1 MADNSIMTN
10 ISAVQNY
17 GKNLEKAQ
25 QQILLITQQIKK
37 QTESIG
43 NIWKDDQFQK
53 FNSDFNENIFKPVM
67 KAAAMMENEAH
78 YIEKTVELQREI
90 QKLKIR

>member
-1 MADNSIMTN
+1 MADNSVMTN

-17 GKNLEKAQ
+17 GKNLQKAQ
-25 QQILLITQQIKK
+25 QQILQITQQVKK

-53 FNSDFNENIFKPVM
+53 FRTDFDENVYKAVM
-67 KAAAMMENEAH
+67 KAAALMENEAH
-78 YIEKTVELQREI
+78 YIQKTVELQREI

>member
-1 MADNSIMTN
+1 MADNSVMTN
-10 ISAVQNY
+10 ITAVQNY

-25 QQILLITQQIKK
+25 QQILQITQQIKK

-53 FNSDFNENIFKPVM
+53 FNQDFNENIYKPVM
-67 KAAAMMENEAH
+67 KAAALMENEAH

-90 QKLKIR
+90 HKLKIR

>member
-17 GKNLEKAQ
+17 GKNLQKAQ
-25 QQILLITQQIKK
+25 QQLLQITQQIKK
-37 QTESIG
+37 QTETIG

-53 FNSDFNENIFKPVM
+53 FRVDFNDNIYKPIM
-67 KAAAMMENEAH
+67 NATTLMENEAH
-78 YIEKTVELQREI
+78 YIEKLIELKREEQR
-90 QKLKIR
+90 LNIR

>member
-10 ISAVQNY
+10 ISAVQSY
-17 GKNLEKAQ
+17 GKNLQKAQ
-25 QQILLITQQIKK
+25 QQLLQITQQIKK

-53 FNSDFNENIFKPVM
+53 FKLDFDENIYKPVM
-67 KAAAMMENEAH
+67 KATTLMENEAH
-78 YIEKTVELQREI
+78 YIEKTSELQREI
-90 QKLKIR
+90 QKLKSR

>member
-1 MADNSIMTN
+1 MADNSVMTN

-17 GKNLEKAQ
+17 GKNLQKAQ
-25 QQILLITQQIKK
+25 QQILQITQQVKK

-43 NIWKDDQFQK
+43 NIWKDDQFKK
-53 FNSDFNENIFKPVM
+53 FNQDFSENIFKPVM

-90 QKLKIR
+90 QKLNIR

>member
-1 MADNSIMTN
+1 MADNSVMTN
-10 ISAVQNY
+10 ITAVQNY

-25 QQILLITQQIKK
+25 QQLLQITQQIKK

-53 FNSDFNENIFKPVM
+53 FRTDFDENVYKAVM
-67 KAAAMMENEAH
+67 KAAALMENEAH
-78 YIEKTVELQREI
+78 YIQKTVELQREI

>member
-1 MADNSIMTN
+1 MADNSVMTN
-10 ISAVQNY
+10 ISAVENY

-25 QQILLITQQIKK
+25 QQILQIVQQIKK

-43 NIWKDDQFQK
+43 NVWKDGQFQN
-53 FNSDFNENIFKPVM
+53 FRNDFNENIYKPVM
-67 KAAAMMENEAH
+67 KAASMMENEAH
-78 YIEKTVELQREI
+78 YIKKTVELQREI

>member
-17 GKNLEKAQ
+17 GKNLQKAQ
-25 QQILLITQQIKK
+25 QQLLQITQQIKK
-37 QTESIG
+37 QTETIG

-53 FNSDFNENIFKPVM
+53 FRVDFNDNIYKPIM
-67 KAAAMMENEAH
+67 KATTLMENEAH
-78 YIEKTVELQREI
+78 YIEKLIELKREEQR
-90 QKLKIR
+90 LNIR

>member
-17 GKNLEKAQ
+17 GKNLQKAQ
-25 QQILLITQQIKK
+25 QQLLQITQQIKK

-53 FNSDFNENIFKPVM
+53 FKLDFDENIYKPVI
-67 KAAAMMENEAH
+67 KATTLMENEAH
-78 YIEKTVELQREI
+78 YIEKTIELQREI

>member
-17 GKNLEKAQ
+17 GKNLQKAQ
-25 QQILLITQQIKK
+25 QQILQITQQIKK
-37 QTESIG
+37 QTESVG
-43 NIWKDDQFQK
+43 HVWKDDQFQK
-53 FNSDFNENIFKPVM
+53 FNADFNENIFKPVM
-67 KAAAMMENEAH
+67 KATTMMENEAH
-78 YIEKTVELQREI
+78 YIEKTIELQREI

>member
-1 MADNSIMTN
+1 MADNSVMTN

-17 GKNLEKAQ
+17 GKNLQKAQ
-25 QQILLITQQIKK
+25 QKILQITQQIKK

-53 FNSDFNENIFKPVM
+53 FNADFNENIFKPIM

>member
-17 GKNLEKAQ
+17 GKNLQKAQ
-25 QQILLITQQIKK
+25 LQILQITQQIKK
-37 QTESIG
+37 QTESVG
-43 NIWKDDQFQK
+43 HVWKDDQFQK
-53 FNSDFNENIFKPVM
+53 FNADFNENIFKPVM
-67 KAAAMMENEAH
+67 KAVALMENEAH

>member
-10 ISAVQNY
+10 ITAVENY
-17 GKNLEKAQ
+17 GKNLQKAQ
-25 QQILLITQQIKK
+25 EQLIQITQQIKK

-43 NIWKDDQFQK
+43 NIWKDGQFQN
-53 FNSDFNENIFKPVM
+53 FRNDFNENIYKPVM

-78 YIEKTVELQREI
+78 YIKKTVELQREI

>member
-17 GKNLEKAQ
+17 GKNLQKAQ
-25 QQILLITQQIKK
+25 QQLLQITQQIKK

-53 FNSDFNENIFKPVM
+53 FKLDFDENIYKPVM
-67 KAAAMMENEAH
+67 KATTLMENEAH
-78 YIEKTVELQREI
+78 YIQRTVELQREI

>member
-17 GKNLEKAQ
+17 GKNLQKAQ
-25 QQILLITQQIKK
+25 QQILQITQQIKK

-53 FNSDFNENIFKPVM
+53 FNQDFSENIYKPVM
-67 KAAAMMENEAH
+67 KSAALMENEAH

>member
-10 ISAVQNY
+10 VSAVQSY
-17 GKNLEKAQ
+17 GKNLQKAQ
-25 QQILLITQQIKK
+25 QQLLQITQQIKK

-53 FNSDFNENIFKPVM
+53 FKLDFDENIYKPVI
-67 KAAAMMENEAH
+67 KATTLMENEAH

>member
-17 GKNLEKAQ
+17 GKNLQKAQ
-25 QQILLITQQIKK
+25 QQLLQITQQIKK

-53 FNSDFNENIFKPVM
+53 FRVDFNDNIYKPIM
-67 KAAAMMENEAH
+67 KATTLMENEAH
-78 YIEKTVELQREI
+78 YIEKLIELKREEQR
-90 QKLKIR
+90 LNIR

>member
-10 ISAVQNY
+10 ISAVENY
-17 GKNLEKAQ
+17 GKNLQKAQ
-25 QQILLITQQIKK
+25 QQILQITQQIKK

-43 NIWKDDQFQK
+43 NVWKDSQFQR
-53 FNSDFNENIFKPVM
+53 FNADFNENIYKPVM

>member
-1 MADNSIMTN
+1 MADNSVMTN
-10 ISAVQNY
+10 ITAVQNY

-25 QQILLITQQIKK
+25 QQILQITQQIKK

-53 FNSDFNENIFKPVM
+53 FKLDFDENIYKPVM
-67 KAAAMMENEAH
+67 KATTLMENEAH

>member
-17 GKNLEKAQ
+17 GKNLQKAQ
-25 QQILLITQQIKK
+25 QQLLQITQQIKK

-53 FNSDFNENIFKPVM
+53 FKLVFDENIYKPVM
-67 KAAAMMENEAH
+67 KATTLMENEAH
-78 YIEKTVELQREI
+78 YIEKTIELQREI

>member
-17 GKNLEKAQ
+17 GKNLQKAQ
-25 QQILLITQQIKK
+25 QQLLQITQQIKK

-53 FNSDFNENIFKPVM
+53 FKLDFDENIYKSVM
-67 KAAAMMENEAH
+67 KATTLMENEAH
-78 YIEKTVELQREI
+78 YIEKTIELQREI

>member
-17 GKNLEKAQ
+17 GKNLQKAQ
-25 QQILLITQQIKK
+25 QQLLQITQQIKK

-53 FNSDFNENIFKPVM
+53 FKMDFDENIYKPVM
-67 KAAAMMENEAH
+67 KATTLMENEAH

>member
-17 GKNLEKAQ
+17 GKNPQKAQ
-25 QQILLITQQIKK
+25 QQLLQITQQIKK

-53 FNSDFNENIFKPVM
+53 FKMDFDENIYKPVM
-67 KAAAMMENEAH
+67 KATTLMENEAH
-78 YIEKTVELQREI
+78 YIEKTIELQREI

>member
-17 GKNLEKAQ
+17 GKNLQKAQ
-25 QQILLITQQIKK
+25 QQLIQITQQIKK

-53 FNSDFNENIFKPVM
+53 FKMDFDENIYKPVM
-67 KAAAMMENEAH
+67 KATTLMENEAH
-78 YIEKTVELQREI
+78 YIEKTIELQREI

>member
-10 ISAVQNY
+10 ISAVQTY
-17 GKNLEKAQ
+17 GKNLQKAQ
-25 QQILLITQQIKK
+25 QQLLQITQQIKK

-43 NIWKDDQFQK
+43 NVWKDEQFQR
-53 FNSDFNENIFKPVM
+53 FYQDFNENIFKPVM
-67 KAAAMMENEAH
+67 KATTLMENEAH
-78 YIEKTVELQREI
+78 YIEKTIELQRQI

>member
-1 MADNSIMTN
+1 MADSSIMTN

-17 GKNLEKAQ
+17 GKNLQTAQ
-25 QQILLITQQIKK
+25 KQLLQITQNIRK

-53 FNSDFNENIFKPVM
+53 FNQDFSENIFKPVM

>member
-1 MADNSIMTN
+1 MADNSVMTN

-17 GKNLEKAQ
+17 GKNLQKAQ
-25 QQILLITQQIKK
+25 QQILQITQQVKK

-53 FNSDFNENIFKPVM
+53 FNQDFNENIFKPVM

-78 YIEKTVELQREI
+78 YIEKIVELQREI
-90 QKLKIR
+90 HKLKIR

>member
-17 GKNLEKAQ
+17 GKNLQKAQ
-25 QQILLITQQIKK
+25 QQLLQITQQIKK

-53 FNSDFNENIFKPVM
+53 FKLDFDENIYKQVM
-67 KAAAMMENEAH
+67 KATTLMENEAH
-78 YIEKTVELQREI
+78 YIEKTIELQREI

>member
-17 GKNLEKAQ
+17 GKNLQKAQ
-25 QQILLITQQIKK
+25 QQLLQITQQIKK

-43 NIWKDDQFQK
+43 NIWKDDQFQEFK
-53 FNSDFNENIFKPVM
+53 LDFDENIYKQVM
-67 KAAAMMENEAH
+67 KATTLMENEAH
-78 YIEKTVELQREI
+78 YIEKTIELQREI

>member
-17 GKNLEKAQ
+17 GKNLQKAQ
-25 QQILLITQQIKK
+25 QQLLQITQQIKK

-53 FNSDFNENIFKPVM
+53 FNQP
-67 KAAAMMENEAH
+67 
-78 YIEKTVELQREI
+78 
-90 QKLKIR
+90 